1 MDAPLPS
8 VKLRHLEARLN
19 LNHLVESLWSPVRR
33 QRAGYY
39 KSTSLIG
46 RVKKVQ
52 NNRSKKLKNVSRR
65 SSQSAR
71 RCFCQWSTTSNR
83 NAAENC
89 RTSSSWNKSLSH
101 FSSAKGKI
109 FQTFFTFF
117 RKPFCYLYF

>member
-8 VKLRHLEARLN
+8 VKLRHLESRLN

-52 NNRSKKLKNVSRR
+52 FNQSKKLKMSVEGRLNQLGGVFVNGRPLPIEMRQKIVELHLAGTRACHISRQLKVRFFKYSLR
-65 SSQSAR
+65 S
-71 RCFCQWSTTSNR
+71 FY
-83 NAAENC
+83 
-89 RTSSSWNKSLSH
+89 SH
-101 FSSAKGKI
+101 FVI
-109 FQTFFTFF
+109 FIF
-117 RKPFCYLYF
+117 